1 MFNGKKIDKIL
12 EEIDGLKGNMA
23 DLITLHSR
31 LEARS
36 YAYEKH
42 SHTNESLLKMITK
55 FKKVAISKDK
65 EIEKLKKQLE
75 KAPKRRKRRKALL
88 PRASYKKVLPEE
100 VEEMK
105 RLSGQGLSILEIA
118 NTMGRSQSTISYH
131 LRDYIEG
138 IEDGKNEDS

>member
-31 LEARS
+31 LEAKS

-42 SHTNESLLKMITK
+42 TQTNESLLKMITK
-55 FKKVAISKDK
+55 LKKVAISKDK

-75 KAPKRRKRRKALL
+75 KAPKRRKHRKSLL
-88 PRASYKKVLPEE
+88 PRASYKKVTPEE

-105 RLSGQGLSILEIA
+105 LLAGRGLSILEIA
-118 NTMGRSQSTISYH
+118 NTMGRSQSTVSQH
-131 LRDYIEG
+131 LRDFMEG
-138 IEDGKNEDS
+138 DTDGKNKDS